1 LRIETFEIVPTIDFY
16 VITMGKPDR
25 ENNIKLQIEQQI
37 NIMFQNPNEND
48 RFNFDIKR
56 IDAVVGK
63 NLDLDLLINNNRLD
77 KNIYIDG
84 KNGFNM
90 KLENRKNEIG
100 CYLSHYKTY
109 ETIRDNGNP
118 MGYSV
123 IFEDDFVLNP
133 DFLSTLD
140 NTMIQVKNS
149 DIDFDIIFLGIT
161 GNTGDKIIDNVYAIS
176 GVSWCAHGYLV
187 NNKSINKILEKIWL
201 IDNVIDAQIF
211 KKGEEKEL
219 IIYRLDPTIVHQ
231 GNYGTQIRNN

>member
-1 LRIETFEIVPTIDFY
+1 
-16 VITMGKPDR
+16 
-25 ENNIKLQIEQQI
+25 
-37 NIMFQNPNEND
+37 
-48 RFNFDIKR
+48 
-56 IDAVVGK
+56 
-63 NLDLDLLINNNRLD
+63 
-77 KNIYIDG
+77 
-84 KNGFNM
+84 
-90 KLENRKNEIG
+90 
-100 CYLSHYKTY
+100 
-109 ETIRDNGNP
+109 
-118 MGYSV
+118 
-123 IFEDDFVLNP
+123 
-133 DFLSTLD
+133 
-140 NTMIQVKNS
+140 MIQVKNS